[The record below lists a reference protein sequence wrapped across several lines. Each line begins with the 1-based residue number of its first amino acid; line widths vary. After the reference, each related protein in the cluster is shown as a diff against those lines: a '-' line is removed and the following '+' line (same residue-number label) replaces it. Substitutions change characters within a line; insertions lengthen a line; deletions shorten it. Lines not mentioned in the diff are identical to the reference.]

1 MRRASMRSS
10 SLGFA
15 RASLLL
21 TGALSIAGSFA
32 QAGPTLYGDAVVL
45 PTSGQ
50 RGIPGQSPFGF
61 PSVGSV
67 GVDIDTDLS
76 WAPANNA
83 FFYDVY
89 FGTDSTP
96 DETEFLERVPAST
109 LSYALDTLDWD
120 TTYYW
125 RIDTVGGF
133 ATIPGFVW
141 FFTTEPQL
149 LPDLNVTN
157 VFVTTGGGDIRPGR
171 FFNIRATVQNDG
183 DAGALDLDFEFYA
196 SLDNIITADD
206 ILIANQFNAF
216 DLPVGE
222 SDTHSRNMTLPE
234 SFPPGD
240 YYFGAIV
247 TESEGLDPDLSNNAR
262 AMSTTR
268 TVLPPHYDLAATL
281 CTYDASVSYSLGDTI
296 NVTSHVQNFGDF
308 GTFDVNMEFYAST
321 DSTITRDDIVLGEID
336 IQKIL
341 DPDGLWV
348 VNDTPVLLIGD
359 DEEDLLTP
367 GTYYIG
373 IYVRP
378 QFAGDADIANNGLAG
393 EFTITVLGPCAA
405 DLTGDGSLNFFDVSA
420 FLTAFASEDPAADF
434 TGDGAF
440 NFFDVSAFL
449 AAFAAGCP

>member
-1 MRRASMRSS
+1 MRELSMNTSGLNIVRASV
-10 SLGFA
+10 LGIA
-15 RASLLL
+15 
-21 TGALSIAGSFA
+21 ALSVAGSA
-32 QAGPTLYGDAVVL
+32 VQAGPTQSGHAIAQS
-45 PTSGQ
+45 TNGQ
-50 RGIPGQSPFGF
+50 RGIPGQSPLGI
-61 PSVGSV
+61 PLIGSV
-67 GVDIDTDLS
+67 GVDIDSDIS
-76 WAPANNA
+76 WFQADNA

-96 DETEFLERVPAST
+96 DETEFLERVTAST
-109 LSYALDTLDWD
+109 LSYTLDTLDWD

-133 ATIPGFVW
+133 VTRPGFVW
-141 FFTTEPQL
+141 FFTTESQP

-157 VFVTTGGGDIRPGR
+157 VFVTTGGGAIFPGR
-171 FFNIRATVQNDG
+171 FFNIGATVRNDG
-183 DAGALDLDFEFYA
+183 DAGAVDLDFEFYA
-196 SLDNIITADD
+196 SIDNIITVDD

-222 SDTHSRNMTLPE
+222 TDTHSRNMFLPA

-247 TESEGLDPDLSNNAR
+247 TDSEGLDSDLSNNAR
-262 AMSTTR
+262 SMTTTR
-268 TVLPPHYDLAATL
+268 TVAPTHYDLAATT

-296 NVTSHVQNFGDF
+296 DVTSHVQNFGDF
-308 GTFDVNMEFYAST
+308 GVSDINMEFYAST

-336 IQKIL
+336 IQEAL
-341 DPDGLWV
+341 DPEGIWV

-359 DEEDLLTP
+359 DEDDLLTP

-378 QFAGDADIANNGLAG
+378 QFVGDADIGNNGLAG
-393 EFTITVLGPCAA
+393 EFTITILGSCLA
-405 DLTGDGSLNFFDVSA
+405 DLTNDGILNFFDVSA
-420 FLTAFASEDPAADF
+420 FLSAFAAGDLIADF
-434 TGDGAF
+434 SGDGVL

-449 AAFAAGCP
+449 GAFGAGCP